1 MDEKE
6 IQATMDRLGEAIAHY
21 SKYNPMPAGSAQD
34 IMRLAADALVK
45 FTRLVE
51 AVECIASCQID
62 VAEAIE
68 GAGETLETAQTEG
81 SC

>member
-6 IQATMDRLGEAIAHY
+6 IQAAMDRLAEAW
-21 SKYNPMPAGSAQD
+21 SKDSKAGMTLEAFKLVSD
-34 IMRLAADALVK
+34 TLVK
-45 FTRLVE
+45 FARLVE
-51 AVECIASCQID
+51 AIEVIASCQID

-68 GAGETLETAQTEG
+68 GESASLETAQTEG

>member
-6 IQATMDRLGEAIAHY
+6 IQATMERLVDQWMMKQSNGGATLEAL
-21 SKYNPMPAGSAQD
+21 K
-34 IMRLAADALVK
+34 LASDVLVK

-62 VAEAIE
+62 VADAIE
-68 GAGETLETAQTEG
+68 GAGASLEAARPEG
-81 SC
+81 NC